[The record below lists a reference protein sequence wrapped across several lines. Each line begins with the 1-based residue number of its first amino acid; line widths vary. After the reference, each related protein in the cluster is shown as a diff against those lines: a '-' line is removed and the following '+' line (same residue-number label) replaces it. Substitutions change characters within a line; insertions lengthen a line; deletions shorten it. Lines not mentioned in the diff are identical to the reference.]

1 MPEQYPKDL
10 AVVVHD
16 RLSKTKRGSPGLN
29 LLIRLFEVLYFTS
42 LKTEESRPLQV
53 RVVWEDPGILHADSW
68 REYPSERSEPVHLDQ
83 PIPLTVANLV
93 KLCQAFDPWSSSIA
107 VHGLSETEIFIWGMF
122 DQTVQFNMML
132 VRESKNGH
140 TPPGLFQAVANG
152 VADITV
158 YEELNFIAHLVQ
170 DRIVL
175 KQNDVLWSGPVH
187 KRLLPG
193 ICNLRQAVMRA
204 VGIKK
209 YRDGRFW
216 DASIAERYTDA
227 ISRLLINIQRYKHG
241 GAVLITTTGLR
252 DLNIKYKIEYQ
263 RLEDALY
270 HEAVRTIWSYEN
282 RLTFNFE
289 YELADRKTMPLQLYY
304 DLSAEEGFLRVLH
317 EELTGCIRFISS
329 LANVDGLILLS
340 PELKVRGFGV
350 EILSKLEPKQI
361 FRAHSAMAENSDLEL
376 LSPSHFGTRHRSM
389 MRFCYS
395 HQGSVGFVVS
405 QDGDIRA
412 ITRVGAKLILWED
425 VKVHL
430 LWGEDWR
437 KGSGQ
442 DAPRKNKS
450 AK

>member
-1 MPEQYPKDL
+1 
-10 AVVVHD
+10 
-16 RLSKTKRGSPGLN
+16 
-29 LLIRLFEVLYFTS
+29 
-42 LKTEESRPLQV
+42 
-53 RVVWEDPGILHADSW
+53 
-68 REYPSERSEPVHLDQ
+68 
-83 PIPLTVANLV
+83 
-93 KLCQAFDPWSSSIA
+93 
-107 VHGLSETEIFIWGMF
+107 
-122 DQTVQFNMML
+122 
-132 VRESKNGH
+132 
-140 TPPGLFQAVANG
+140 
-152 VADITV
+152 
-158 YEELNFIAHLVQ
+158 
-170 DRIVL
+170 
-175 KQNDVLWSGPVH
+175 
-187 KRLLPG
+187 
-193 ICNLRQAVMRA
+193 
-204 VGIKK
+204 
-209 YRDGRFW
+209 
-216 DASIAERYTDA
+216 
-227 ISRLLINIQRYKHG
+227 
-241 GAVLITTTGLR
+241 
-252 DLNIKYKIEYQ
+252 
-263 RLEDALY
+263 
-270 HEAVRTIWSYEN
+270 
-282 RLTFNFE
+282 
-289 YELADRKTMPLQLYY
+289 MPLQLYY